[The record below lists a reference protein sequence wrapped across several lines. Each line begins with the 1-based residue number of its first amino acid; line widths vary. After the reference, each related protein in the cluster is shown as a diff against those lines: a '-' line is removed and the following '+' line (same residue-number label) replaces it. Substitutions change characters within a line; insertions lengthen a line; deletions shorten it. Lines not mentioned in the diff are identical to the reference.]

1 MSRDDGVESV
11 LRGRSTGDGGRETG
25 KTKAAGFSL
34 VEVTVAMGI
43 FAFVVVG
50 ILGLLP
56 AGLKL
61 RAESAQE
68 TRAVIIAEELFSSVK
83 SSPSITNVRVRVGAT
98 VTEQDMR
105 YNQDLA
111 DTTVTLGYPAGTTV
125 PFWFYESPDDAWENR
140 DAGAQEIGDS
150 IRKNDIQTIAR
161 LQATSI
167 DGSPNLYAL
176 TVEVRSP
183 AASALTNCTPTIFQ
197 TLYYSRP

>member
-1 MSRDDGVESV
+1 MSRECGAWQS
-11 LRGRSTGDGGRETG
+11 GNRSPETG
-25 KTKAAGFSL
+25 EKSAAGFSL

-83 SSPSITNVRVRVGAT
+83 SSPSIANVRVRVGAS
-98 VTEQDMR
+98 VTEDDMR

-111 DTTVTLGYPAGTTV
+111 NTTVVLGYAAGTTM

-140 DAGAQEIGDS
+140 GGVGLVIERPARKEEI
-150 IRKNDIQTIAR
+150 RTIAR
-161 LQATSI
+161 LQATNVT
-167 DGSPNLYAL
+167 GFPNLYAL